1 MLILKDFEVV
11 ENKDCKDCY
20 FNTASISS
28 ITCPDFD
35 SKLLCDTGDNP
46 VIFVKKKKEKVNE

>member
-20 FNTASISS
+20 FNTSGV
-28 ITCPDFD
+28 TCPDFD

-46 VIFVKKKKEKVNE
+46 VIFVKKEKVND

>member
-20 FNTASISS
+20 FNTASIAST
-28 ITCPDFD
+28 TCPDFD
-35 SKLLCDTGDNP
+35 SKLLCDTGDNS
-46 VIFVKKKKEKVNE
+46 VIFVKKEKVNE